1 MFFKVIKDNYIL
13 GVGIGERGTEITQSE
28 YDQLTDIFHSMPQKE
43 GYEYRLKTDLTW
55 EEYEREPEP
64 IDDLPDSEA
73 LSIILGGEE

>member
-28 YDQLTDIFHSMPQKE
+28 YDQLTDIFHVMPQKE

-55 EEYEREPEP
+55 EEHEREPEP
-64 IDDLPDSEA
+64 IDNLTDSEA
-73 LSIILGGEE
+73 LSIILGGEA